1 MVKEAT
7 HFSPSVLLTKFE
19 LYCAGNFWM
28 EDAYN
33 FFEDLKREISLIAG
47 KRYNIRIVIEHI
59 HSSGIK
65 QLFEFF
71 RFIKLRVTFSEF
83 EICNI
88 TVYYRQYDSDIL
100 LLVQDI
106 SKILSLKINLFALP
120 ERDAL
125 YIN

>member
-7 HFSPSVLLTKFE
+7 HFSPSVLLTKHE

-33 FFEDLKREISLIAG
+33 FFEDLKREITTTAG
-47 KRYNIRIVIEHI
+47 SKYNIRIVLEHI

-83 EICNI
+83 ESCNI
-88 TVYYRQYDSDIL
+88 TVYYRQDDSDIEF
-100 LLVQDI
+100 LVNDI
-106 SKILSLKINLFALP
+106 SKILNLSINLFALP
-120 ERDAL
+120 ERDSL